1 MNREEIQRAVSNEAE
16 KFSGFARRQN
26 RHIRFTPGALAALGQ
41 MVENIEADPSSHW
54 KPFDSDDIQRQVIF
68 LLPNILTD
76 MFARWPRRPDRE
88 LLISSWEI
96 WHNLSPALDKWCPV
110 PKDI

>member
-1 MNREEIQRAVSNEAE
+1 MNREEIQRAVSEEAE
-16 KFSGFARRQN
+16 KFSRFARHQDRRIQ
-26 RHIRFTPGALAALGQ
+26 FTSGALAALGQ
-41 MVENIEADPSSHW
+41 MIENIQADPSIHW
-54 KPFDSDDIQRQVIF
+54 KRIDGDDVQRQVIF

-76 MFARWPRRPDRE
+76 MFSRWPGRSDRE